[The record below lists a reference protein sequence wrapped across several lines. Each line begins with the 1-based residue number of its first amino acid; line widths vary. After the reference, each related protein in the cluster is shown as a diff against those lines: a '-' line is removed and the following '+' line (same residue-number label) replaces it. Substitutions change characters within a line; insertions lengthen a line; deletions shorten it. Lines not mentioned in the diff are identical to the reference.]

1 MQICPNCAYNNRPGV
16 VFCENCGTSLIGS
29 QATAE
34 TKSLDKS
41 ADESAPPKLDVEV
54 IKDAGVLGSEVFPQN
69 ATLRIEVNDGSFV
82 LKFNPQEKETIL
94 FGRTDPST
102 GVTPQVDLTPYA
114 GYRMGVSRRH
124 AEIRRSA
131 AQDNTLELWDLGS
144 SNGTFLNGE
153 RLISHRPYVVSDGDE
168 IQLGQLR
175 VRAFFQK
182 EVTGTLD
189 VSKLEPKAAPAEPAD
204 GEAVKTDLLGVA
216 KLTETA
222 PAEPPK
228 SAPEAKPAE
237 SVSALSPV
245 EVPKNAPEVKSAASA
260 PEASL
265 AELSVPEAKP
275 TTSVP
280 AANSTEPNI
289 SEAKQAENAPETKHA
304 ESVPSPE
311 GKPAEN
317 SPVSQSVNA
326 QKPEGEKPS
335 DEK

>member
-124 AEIRRSA
+124 AEIRRSS

-189 VSKLEPKAAPAEPAD
+189 VSKLEPKAAPAEPTE

-260 PEASL
+260 PEAST
-265 AELSVPEAKP
+265 AEPSVPEAK
-275 TTSVP
+275 
-280 AANSTEPNI
+280 
-289 SEAKQAENAPETKHA
+289 QAESAPETKQA

-311 GKPAEN
+311 VKPAEN

>member
-228 SAPEAKPAE
+228 SAPE
-237 SVSALSPV
+237 
-245 EVPKNAPEVKSAASA
+245 VKSAASA
-260 PEASL
+260 PEASPD
-265 AELSVPEAKP
+265 ELSVPEVKQAVSAPEVKP
-275 TTSVP
+275 TASAP

-289 SEAKQAENAPETKHA
+289 SEAKQAENAPETKQA

-311 GKPAEN
+311 VKPAEN